1 MGWFDVYLYVSLFRS
16 LNQLLYDFLAFAI
29 ALISIELLF
38 EIIALHIFKYCL
50 CCLPISKWRRM
61 KIAD

>member
-38 EIIALHIFKYCL
+38 EIKFINLL
-50 CCLPISKWRRM
+50 CYQSGKGHN
-61 KIAD
+61 